1 MKSGAMSVPIGTFN
15 FSSKDQDVS
24 PKSEYVAAL
33 FSTQQHTAV
42 VHLNFVLFF
51 RCLYFF
57 FLTRQKMALNSG
69 SEKENVIY
77 YQVFSGFL

>member
-15 FSSKDQDVS
+15 FSSKDRDVS

-51 RCLYFF
+51 GVYAFF
-57 FLTRQKMALNSG
+57 YISL
-69 SEKENVIY
+69 
-77 YQVFSGFL
+77 